1 MSEPKPIWVINK
13 SCTGVEEVSATE
25 HKNYAKYYQT
35 RTEALAALRD
45 FLVKEITYNGR
56 DMKRMLKKID
66 EMRAKQADDAVTL
79 YNVRLALG
87 EVYGD

>member
-1 MSEPKPIWVINK
+1 MP
-13 SCTGVEEVSATE
+13 ATE
-25 HKNYAKYYQT
+25 HKNYAQYYQT

-45 FLVKEITYNGR
+45 FLVQEITYNGR
-56 DMKRMLKKID
+56 DMKRMLAKVD
-66 EMRAKQADDAVTL
+66 EMRAKQAHDAVTL